1 MRPVIKAGSKQNSEL
16 AYFLNPRGQ
25 AAFTL
30 RIDTCQ
36 LLSLVEMTVFSR
48 QGASLTFSI
57 DFV

>member
-1 MRPVIKAGSKQNSEL
+1 MIKAGSKQNSEL
-16 AYFLNPRGQ
+16 AYFLNWRRQ

-36 LLSLVEMTVFSR
+36 LLSLVGMTVFSL